1 MANLQLI
8 IVTPEAT
15 IRDER
20 VDFVAVPLF
29 DGELGIAPKH
39 APFIGRLGYGELRFT
54 IEGKTERYY
63 VDGGFVQMVGDQ
75 VSILTNRAV
84 LASTLSVN
92 TAREQLASARQR
104 KTTTP
109 ESMALREKAETQARA
124 MIRVAEHAGKK

>member
-39 APFIGRLGYGELRFT
+39 SPFIGRLGYGELRF
-54 IEGKTERYY
+54 IVDGKTERYY

-84 LASTLSVN
+84 PASTLSVN

-104 KTTTP
+104 KTNTP
-109 ESMALREKAETQARA
+109 ESMALREKAEIQARA